1 MCHSLPMGLYGT
13 HQPGASQISDRDN
26 DVIIHQPAC
35 LPSACPQRSVD
46 ESIPLQTN
54 WFTVIIQALLSVSI
68 DLPRELRP
76 SKKQPRMFFL
86 SPTHT
91 ACPSSVCNAL
101 TSLRAASK
109 LLFSEVSQIENEGD
123 QMRTTRSSQRR
134 DAESTQSQLK
144 NSVCSVFFFF
154 PLSSPA

>member
-1 MCHSLPMGLYGT
+1 MS
-13 HQPGASQISDRDN
+13 SKISWW
-26 DVIIHQPAC
+26 
-35 LPSACPQRSVD
+35 
-46 ESIPLQTN
+46 EYPLQTN

-109 LLFSEVSQIENEGD
+109 LLFSEVSQIENEGN

-154 PLSSPA
+154 PVVFARVTSNILHLYELRLRCLRWDLWRF